1 MFTSNDIGQKT
12 ERKGYQV
19 TIRKPKI
26 VNGAARFISI
36 IYPINDGAEA
46 ANINMTAT
54 FTDIADDEAAGTFHA
69 NGTSVKVIIDNKEYN
84 LSYTL
89 N

>member
-1 MFTSNDIGQKT
+1 MMARKQQTS
-12 ERKGYQV
+12 
-19 TIRKPKI
+19 
-26 VNGAARFISI
+26 
-36 IYPINDGAEA
+36 
-46 ANINMTAT
+46 T